1 MKTQHFAMCTMNH
14 AYKRQ
19 IILVENVGGVDG
31 SLACEDVTPNN
42 SNMKCV
48 CIKLGTHWKMKYCN
62 MQLYKL
68 KLHFGNHTTMFQFI
82 GVSLLWVKVCI
93 WILKIYK
100 CYDVLFVNKKK
111 KVMFSPKVLFWGRA
125 WLNVIK
131 LMDCSHE
138 DSWWYCTS

>member
-1 MKTQHFAMCTMNH
+1 MNH

-82 GVSLLWVKVCI
+82 GVSLL
-93 WILKIYK
+93 
-100 CYDVLFVNKKK
+100 
-111 KVMFSPKVLFWGRA
+111 
-125 WLNVIK
+125 
-131 LMDCSHE
+131 
-138 DSWWYCTS
+138 